1 MTENASRQGDNPV
14 VGTDRPVHKVP
25 PHERFEAGYPP
36 CEKDETVEPDDPETG
51 ELGGRCVQVCLGQ
64 ADVDSSDG
72 YFEGIWPVPDV
83 LDEPV
88 QAAL

>member
-1 MTENASRQGDNPV
+1 
-14 VGTDRPVHKVP
+14 VHKVP

-36 CEKDETVEPDDPETG
+36 CEKYQAVEANYSETG
-51 ELGGRCVQVCLGQ
+51 ELGRRGMQVCLGQ

-83 LDEPV
+83 LDEAV
-88 QAAL
+88 QAVL